1 MAPTTTLTAARRLLA
16 LAVVALLAACGS
28 APTKEPPTGTAT
40 APTGAPSTRYYKD
53 DGPGD
58 NPPANL
64 DAIPDAIPKAEP
76 LHRFANRPYTVLGRD
91 YTPATSLRPYRERG
105 VASWYGKKFHGEK
118 TSTGD
123 TYDMY
128 AMTAAHP
135 TLPLPSYARVTNV
148 ATGKSVVVRVNDRG
162 PFLHNRV
169 IDLSYAAADRIG
181 IAQKGSGEVEVE
193 AILPSAAPAIVAA
206 APLPPVVASPSPAA
220 AASPRSAAAPSRPQ
234 SDAAPTVPVA
244 SLDGA
249 YVVQLGAFAS
259 YANAQSFLA
268 HVSNQIAP
276 LGVEPGVRQV
286 NGLFRVYVG
295 PYPGRDD
302 AKRMADRLRDALGM
316 ASTVAIH

>member
-1 MAPTTTLTAARRLLA
+1 MNNTRTAMAPTTTLTAARRFLPI
-16 LAVVALLAACGS
+16 AVVALLAACGS
-28 APTKEPPTGTAT
+28 APTKSPSGG
-40 APTGAPSTRYYKD
+40 TGAAPPSSSTRYYKD
-53 DGPGD
+53 DGPGES
-58 NPPANL
+58 PPPNL
-64 DAIPDAIPKAEP
+64 DAIPEAVPKTEP

-91 YTPATSLRPYRERG
+91 YIPATTVRPYRERG
-105 VASWYGKKFHGEK
+105 IASWYGKKFHGEK

-193 AILPSAAPAIVAA
+193 AILPSSTSTFVASAPLAPVAPPENAAP
-206 APLPPVVASPSPAA
+206 PVAS
-220 AASPRSAAAPSRPQ
+220 AASMEP
-234 SDAAPTVPVA
+234 APTVPVA
-244 SLDGA
+244 SLDGG

-259 YANAQSFLA
+259 YANAQNFVA

-286 NGLFRVYVG
+286 NGLFRVYLG
-295 PYPGRDD
+295 PYPARDD

-316 ASTVAIH
+316 TSTIAVH